1 MGETLESWPQPVNGV
16 FGVASM
22 AIRTI
27 RAQAAAYQCNDAPR
41 PTPHQPLKPLKIG
54 VFASWHNLCKAEP
67 RRIITT

>member
-27 RAQAAAYQCNDAPR
+27 RAQAAAYQCNDRPLSHAPGSSN
-41 PTPHQPLKPLKIG
+41 PLKNG
-54 VFASWHNLCKAEP
+54 VLESWHSLCNVKY